1 MLPCIYLQLGSLQY
15 GHTECTPVMSFLCS
29 ALEKC
34 GLMDNF
40 QRQQSVWNLVKENV
54 PCSEL
59 PEIRDV
65 LGETL
70 IDTYAEL
77 YSEVNQSYLCIRLSG
92 KTKQVLA
99 ESRYGRHILQ
109 KITARSRLHNSCHLH
124 SFGFLIQSLYFPF
137 ERQVKTS
144 LEVGTAYL
152 YLFMHL
158 S

>member
-1 MLPCIYLQLGSLQY
+1 MDTPNARQWWAFCAQLWKS
-15 GHTECTPVMSFLCS
+15 
-29 ALEKC
+29 

-59 PEIRDV
+59 PEIRAV

-77 YSEVNQSYLCIRLSG
+77 YSEVNQSYLCTRLSG

-99 ESRYGRHILQ
+99 ESLNGWHILK
-109 KITARSRLHNSCHLH
+109 KITERSRLHNSCHLH
-124 SFGFLIQSLYFPF
+124 SFWCLIQALYFPL

-144 LEVGTAYL
+144 LEVVTPYL
-152 YLFMHL
+152 YLFINL